1 MTRSFSTLAAALG
14 LATAS
19 LTGCTPVASVHT
31 PAAPPSVAALVAAA
45 PAPAL
50 AALDS
55 ATMSRHLAMLASDAF
70 EGRGTGTLGE
80 ERTVEYV
87 AAQMRAAG
95 LQPGMPDGTF
105 FQQVPLLGSTPQ
117 NVTPLRLSK
126 GDQTESFTFVRDF
139 TVATDLDAG
148 HAMAGGEIVFVGY
161 GIANAGYRWDDYKDV
176 DVRGKILVAFVNDP
190 PQTDAEPNLFQ
201 ADTLTYNGRWTYKQ
215 EEARRRGAKALFLIH
230 TAPTAGYP
238 FQVLSATATREQIQL
253 ATPPQNPLTLKG
265 WITMPTAQRLAQM
278 AGTTLDAW
286 FEAAARR
293 DFRPQNTG
301 VRLSVMSDFAVR
313 RFNGTNVVGK
323 IPGTTRAGE
332 SVLYTAHH
340 DHLGKNEQMIA
351 DGRDGI
357 YNGAVDNASGVAM
370 LLTLAK
376 AWAATPRPARTL
388 YFASVTA
395 EESGLLG
402 SAYYAQHPAAPM
414 VGTVADLNVDSGNLF
429 GRTTDIVGLGAE
441 RSELAGL
448 LSRAAAAEGMSVT
461 GDPNPN
467 AGLYFRSDQLSFAR
481 VGVPG
486 VFFNTGKTFVGQEP
500 GYAARI
506 EAEYTAQRYHQPSDE
521 ILPGMK
527 YGGAVQQMRVAYRM
541 GYALAMSNMRPA
553 WRSGEAFG
561 ETRAA
566 MEQAAGLRP

>member
-1 MTRSFSTLAAALG
+1 MPRSLLVLPVAAALG
-14 LATAS
+14 
-19 LTGCTPVASVHT
+19 VAACT
-31 PAAPPSVAALVAAA
+31 PAASVNPPAATSTTALVSAA
-45 PAPAL
+45 PSRAL

-70 EGRGTGTLGE
+70 EGRGTGTPGE
-80 ERTVEYV
+80 ERAVDYIE
-87 AAQMRAAG
+87 AQMRAAG
-95 LQPGMPDGTF
+95 LQGAFAGGSFRQP
-105 FQQVPLLGSTPQ
+105 VPLLGSTPQ
-117 NVTPLRLSK
+117 NVTPLTLSK

-139 TVATDLDAG
+139 TVATDLDAH
-148 HAMAGGEIVFVGY
+148 HAMVDGEIVFVGY
-161 GIANAGYRWDDYKDV
+161 GIANAGYRWDDFKDV
-176 DVRGKILVAFVNDP
+176 DVRGKVLVAFVNDP

-253 ATPPQNPLTLKG
+253 ATPPENPLTLKG

-301 VRLSVMSDFAVR
+301 VRLSVMSDFTVR

-323 IPGTTRAGE
+323 LAGTTRPDE

-370 LLTLAK
+370 LLTLAQ
-376 AWAATPRPARTL
+376 AWADTPRPQRSV
-388 YFASVTA
+388 YFATVTA

-429 GRTTDIVGLGAE
+429 GRTADIVGLGAE
-441 RSELAGL
+441 RSELMGL
-448 LSRAAAAEGMSVT
+448 LRAAASAEGMRVT

-521 ILPGMK
+521 ILPGMT

-541 GYALAMSNMRPA
+541 GYALALSGLRPA
-553 WRSGEAFG
+553 WRTGEAFG

-566 MEQAAGLRP
+566 QERAAGMQR